1 MNDSAKKTNLSDTPS
16 HRSQP
21 SLHVLLKKT
30 RTSMKLFSPDFW
42 FHTTIHLVLLPCG
55 YGCFSAVDGP
65 EAEALTILM
74 SVRSFMC
81 LIDDSIVQDMSR
93 FMCPMHHTT
102 SVSASLS
109 VKPPDNFNKT
119 FSGPHHETENWTS
132 NIATFRNVVSTCQ
145 GFAGTY
151 KANMWS
157 HCWFSHFYS
166 PPCQRVPF
174 LLCNTAL

>member
-21 SLHVLLKKT
+21 SLHLLLKKT

-65 EAEALTILM
+65 EAEGLTILM

-119 FSGPHHETENWTS
+119 LNHAPWNWKLNLKHCNLQKCSLYMSRVCRNIQSKYVKSLLILSFLFSTM
-132 NIATFRNVVSTCQ
+132 STR
-145 GFAGTY
+145 
-151 KANMWS
+151 
-157 HCWFSHFYS
+157 
-166 PPCQRVPF
+166 PVPT
-174 LLCNTAL
+174 L